1 MIVLSRKL
9 RDHGTPDGRIYVGD
23 DVVIHVH
30 STKEGQVRI
39 GVSAPRDVKIYRG
52 ELLTEKQRADI
63 ERAAGFSSVEH
74 QHDLGG
80 EA

>member
-9 RDHGTPDGRIYVGD
+9 RDYGTPDGRIYVGD

-39 GVSAPRDVKIYRG
+39 GVSAPRDVKIFRQ
-52 ELLTEKQRADI
+52 ELLPLEQQKAR
-63 ERAAGFSSVEH
+63 EPH
-74 QHDLGG
+74 HDLGG
-80 EA
+80 ES

>member
-1 MIVLSRKL
+1 MIVLSRKI
-9 RDHGTPDGRIYVGD
+9 RDHGTPEGRIYVGD
-23 DVVIHVH
+23 DIVLHVH

-39 GVSAPRDVKIYRG
+39 GISAPGDVKIWRG
-52 ELLTEKQRADI
+52 ELLSEDVRQAIEK
-63 ERAAGFSSVEH
+63 AAGFSPAEH